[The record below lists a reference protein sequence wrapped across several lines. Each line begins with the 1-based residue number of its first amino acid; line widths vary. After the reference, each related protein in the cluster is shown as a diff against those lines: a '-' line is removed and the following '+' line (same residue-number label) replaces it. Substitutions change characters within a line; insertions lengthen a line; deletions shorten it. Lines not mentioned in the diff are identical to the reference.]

1 MLEYKK
7 KQGLN
12 PIANIKDNTC
22 VKKEKNAQPLENV
35 KSNNDVEVINKNNM
49 KKNRDQTRSINKNN
63 LIQKLNNPNQEYPT
77 IILLTKELKSLLIEL
92 KNFGVQHEQT
102 LLDLSNLV
110 CKRMILEVIKKY
122 QMIKKLEGNLTKYEI
137 ENINLKNM
145 LEVKKNKIEK
155 LVEDKQ
161 YYYFRVREM
170 ETQRKLLHKNHLT
183 KIEYI
188 KYKLK
193 EQQKQR
199 RENITLKNQD
209 SFKIQ
214 KTNNPKQDPVGLNGK
229 NNLEIDSL
237 KDRITYLERKNEE
250 LQIQLNKQNDFLAPN
265 IYEFENRKNETIYFY
280 KSMILN
286 YSEIYEDLKLK
297 NSKTIQ
303 KYILDNKKLQLQNL
317 KQEKVIKQFEKQTR
331 ITNSLQIGDRRK
343 KIRNGTQKIKK
354 FQIMREQE
362 LQRET
367 LQIEFL
373 KHIKNLRIELNNF
386 INKLDLQANSIYKPQ
401 CNHIRNKKDFNKRLK
416 KNEKNYDFNNTLY
429 SDFGNVNIPKEII
442 NKILNGDIQLNSQF
456 QKITPKKDII
466 IQEKK
471 INSKIYNNKKNDL
484 YYYNKTKLRT
494 KNLNLNC
501 CNTKLIQ
508 NINNHFK
515 SQTGISNILNSQI
528 RLKNK
533 KPKKLTLLS
542 QIKSLFNNYYIFYK

>member
-7 KQGLN
+7 KKGLN
-12 PIANIKDNTC
+12 PIANIKDNTI

-35 KSNNDVEVINKNNM
+35 KSNNDVEVINKNNK

-63 LIQKLNNPNQEYPT
+63 LIQKLTNPNQEYPT

-110 CKRMILEVIKKY
+110 CKRIILEVIKKY
-122 QMIKKLEGNLTKYEI
+122 QMIKKLEGNLTKYER

-214 KTNNPKQDPVGLNGK
+214 KTNNPKQDLVGLNGK

-331 ITNSLQIGDRRK
+331 ITNSLQMGDRRK
-343 KIRNGTQKIKK
+343 KITNGTQKIKK

-401 CNHIRNKKDFNKRLK
+401 CNHIQNKKDFNKRLK
-416 KNEKNYDFNNTLY
+416 KNENNYDFNNTLY

-456 QKITPKKDII
+456 EKITPKKDIL

-471 INSKIYNNKKNDL
+471 INSKIYNNKKNNL

-542 QIKSLFNNYYIFYK
+542 QIKSLFNIFP